1 MHSPALILGEYLA
14 IRATHEMGPV
24 LNEIDSRPFLPGL
37 NAHTASEGAVEQDEI
52 HAARRGHVTAKEL
65 RDHFHLPLHTVA
77 KKFGMCTTAFKK
89 LCRRFGLAKW
99 PHRQLRGIDKKIAA
113 LKTELN
119 YSATGQN
126 DQYLAG
132 LSNLEMEK
140 ARLAQGAMG
149 ANEFERSSSD
159 SPSNKDEDEDAT
171 PPPSQGGADVDSD
184 SDDASTADLD
194 EAPHAPVPVRDSGEM
209 IGAGITVTQ
218 KELRNH
224 FHLPLHTVAKKFGM
238 CTTAFKKLCRRF
250 GIAKWPHRQLRGI
263 DKKIAALKAE
273 LNYSTVDKESACRNL
288 LKLEDEKAKLSQGA
302 EWTGLGLHLEGESRC
317 DTQNVE
323 NGAELESSSRRVGI
337 LNLLCDVEDDDDD
350 VDTRDLSDDGDDG
363 LAAGV
368 LGQQQL

>member
-140 ARLAQGAMG
+140 ARLAQAPW
-149 ANEFERSSSD
+149 ERTSLRD
-159 SPSNKDEDEDAT
+159 RALIRPAT
-171 PPPSQGGADVDSD
+171 RMRTRTQLRHQARAALTS
-184 SDDASTADLD
+184 
-194 EAPHAPVPVRDSGEM
+194 
-209 IGAGITVTQ
+209 TVTQ
-218 KELRNH
+218 MTLQRPI
-224 FHLPLHTVAKKFGM
+224 LM
-238 CTTAFKKLCRRF
+238 RRRMRLCLC
-250 GIAKWPHRQLRGI
+250 GIPGR
-263 DKKIAALKAE
+263 
-273 LNYSTVDKESACRNL
+273 
-288 LKLEDEKAKLSQGA
+288 
-302 EWTGLGLHLEGESRC
+302 
-317 DTQNVE
+317 
-323 NGAELESSSRRVGI
+323 
-337 LNLLCDVEDDDDD
+337 
-350 VDTRDLSDDGDDG
+350 
-363 LAAGV
+363 
-368 LGQQQL
+368 